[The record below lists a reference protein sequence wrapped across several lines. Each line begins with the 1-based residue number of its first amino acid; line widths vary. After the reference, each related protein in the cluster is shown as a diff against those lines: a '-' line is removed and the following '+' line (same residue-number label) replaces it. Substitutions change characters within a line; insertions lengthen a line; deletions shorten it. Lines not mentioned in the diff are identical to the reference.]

1 MVREYSDLEDVA
13 RDFLNELNQREN
25 SGVKSSR
32 IFYESCLNTLK
43 DINAKQESYRAF
55 YYRDIDYFER
65 LLARTLHNYP
75 ELSDK
80 VLDLA
85 KEVVKKNGYEGQ
97 LERSVKKAVSL
108 SLSQKNR
115 SQTSYGSEEL
125 FASDTDDK
133 NWRQS
138 VQDFLAQN
146 KNQNYLSSQKLLE
159 SVWPIL
165 TSNGKVNLTK
175 SMLDVLK
182 NSEDISVFVP
192 DLSASSLIRLLPSH
206 PNLTEKA
213 FAEAK
218 EESEHY
224 KYSSLE
230 SACLDVLKENP
241 NLAETLRPFMLL
253 AWDEQKCQAVL
264 DNVDELSKIK
274 NMKVLSNNIF
284 QLEDVDQAIQHALSY
299 DKSLPLAREAFKA
312 SAKMPVELNYSGAT
326 RIEGDVTI
334 ERVISR
340 EIISDMARA
349 GIDSVAQGEKVIKLF
364 CELGER
370 PDRYASPYNIPVSF
384 LAPAVKK
391 GAEDWMVKP
400 MYAAWE
406 NGLFNLDRMGSRVEM
421 FDACKAWTIS
431 PKIWKKEAVKIGKM
445 PLEAR
450 IVAGAIINKAYKEC
464 KGINGQETNDVW
476 GRNKQYREDFWK
488 EFKTAQDMGWKKAI
502 EKYAYD
508 NPKTRARIIS
518 AYHPE
523 ITDGRTMLL
532 MSQFLE
538 KSCLLQENGKLDG
551 AAKLLNSIYDN
562 LKQKGWCREEKNY
575 GFRAINDYQ
584 AFEKEIF
591 HKLTRLAETSPE
603 YRGEILG
610 IALSTKLEDKD
621 KFRVAAAC
629 LKQMKPEEARAQY
642 PDQAELIDAAY
653 KARFC
658 DEKEKDFL
666 LDHYSLKDI
675 GQMNLSAQQRCKNIL
690 VGMLAQE
697 NELAPAKNWRTDE
710 ASVKLYQDNQ
720 DWIIPASFKAEQIFG
735 CYFPSYMK
743 QTVPYF
749 GVHDSVS
756 WLPSDLTPKSAE
768 TFRSF
773 IGNNIIYAT
782 QDGEKHARPMK
793 ELMIISKNWNSLK
806 PEEQKGKYKDVLS
819 VCMSRKYKDQ
829 TCDAFAVE
837 AAKHGVPE
845 YKYKNCEDIYLSGLG
860 VPEPFDSS
868 KTYQFGK
875 YTGRF
880 VTRDDVRTGFFGD
893 YTNCCQHFGGV
904 GDACAVSTVKDPYSQ
919 LFVIEDDKGRIIAGS
934 WAWENKEGKYRD
946 VCFDNIEAIGE
957 DSRTEMLNR
966 IYEMAAKDLCE
977 TQNCRKVTIGLGYQ
991 DADTSKYQ
999 QTEAIALPEQ
1009 YHDKYS
1015 DARSQVLLRENPEAQ
1030 PLDKTQESKRFIRAA
1045 SFLDVNE
1052 MDNVSEK
1059 CFPDSDRA
1067 LQTPDHV
1074 EGLVL
1079 VDEAKGIVGYCLYD
1093 SKEKDIYDMAVLPEY
1108 RKDKN
1113 GSSLKLLGE
1122 TIKKVKEFGGE
1133 WSADLRDKTTLRF
1146 MEAMEKRGLVEM
1158 ERKGVDHTMSDG
1170 SEVVKVSFRPVV
1182 PEQTKTKA
1190 PQQRPVGRGGR

>member
-1 MVREYSDLEDVA
+1 MGL
-13 RDFLNELNQREN
+13 
-25 SGVKSSR
+25 
-32 IFYESCLNTLK
+32 LK
-43 DINAKQESYRAF
+43 R
-55 YYRDIDYFER
+55 
-65 LLARTLHNYP
+65 
-75 ELSDK
+75 
-80 VLDLA
+80 
-85 KEVVKKNGYEGQ
+85 VVQ
-97 LERSVKKAVSL
+97 
-108 SLSQKNR
+108 
-115 SQTSYGSEEL
+115 
-125 FASDTDDK
+125 FDK
-133 NWRQS
+133 N
-138 VQDFLAQN
+138 D
-146 KNQNYLSSQKLLE
+146 
-159 SVWPIL
+159 
-165 TSNGKVNLTK
+165 
-175 SMLDVLK
+175 
-182 NSEDISVFVP
+182 
-192 DLSASSLIRLLPSH
+192 ASSL
-206 PNLTEKA
+206 
-213 FAEAK
+213 
-218 EESEHY
+218 
-224 KYSSLE
+224 SS
-230 SACLDVLKENP
+230 A
-241 NLAETLRPFMLL
+241 M
-253 AWDEQKCQAVL
+253 
-264 DNVDELSKIK
+264 
-274 NMKVLSNNIF
+274 
-284 QLEDVDQAIQHALSY
+284 
-299 DKSLPLAREAFKA
+299 
-312 SAKMPVELNYSGAT
+312 
-326 RIEGDVTI
+326 
-334 ERVISR
+334 
-340 EIISDMARA
+340 
-349 GIDSVAQGEKVIKLF
+349 SV
-364 CELGER
+364 
-370 PDRYASPYNIPVSF
+370 
-384 LAPAVKK
+384 
-391 GAEDWMVKP
+391 
-400 MYAAWE
+400 
-406 NGLFNLDRMGSRVEM
+406 MGRM
-421 FDACKAWTIS
+421 FDAS
-431 PKIWKKEAVKIGKM
+431 PDHRSEILGIMKVAVQSDKNNYDSLPSAMSVMGRMFDASPDHRNEI
-445 PLEAR
+445 LEMMKLAF
-450 IVAGAIINKAYKEC
+450 
-464 KGINGQETNDVW
+464 QS
-476 GRNKQYREDFWK
+476 GRNSAESLM
-488 EFKTAQDMGWKKAI
+488 EV
-502 EKYAYD
+502 
-508 NPKTRARIIS
+508 IS
-518 AYHPE
+518 
-523 ITDGRTMLL
+523 IL
-532 MSQFLE
+532 S
-538 KSCLLQENGKLDG
+538 KV
-551 AAKLLNSIYDN
+551 
-562 LKQKGWCREEKNY
+562 
-575 GFRAINDYQ
+575 
-584 AFEKEIF
+584 
-591 HKLTRLAETSPE
+591 AETSPE
-603 YRGEILG
+603 YRGEVMN
-610 IALSTKLEDKD
+610 IALSSKLKNKY
-621 KFRVAAAC
+621 KFKVASTC
-629 LKQMKPEEARAQY
+629 LKQMNLEEVKAQHS
-642 PDQAELIDAAY
+642 DQTELIDAAY

-697 NELAPAKNWRTDE
+697 NKLEPAKNWRTDE

-749 GVHDSVS
+749 GVHDSIS
-756 WLPSDLTPKSAE
+756 WLPADLTPENAE

-782 QDGEKHARPMK
+782 QDGEKHARPMN

-999 QTEAIALPEQ
+999 RTEAIALPEQ

-1045 SFLDVNE
+1045 SFLDVND
-1052 MDNVSEK
+1052 MDKVSEK

-1079 VDEAKGIVGYCLYD
+1079 VDEARGIVGYCLYD

-1158 ERKGVDHTMSDG
+1158 ERKGIDHTMSDG
-1170 SEVVKVSFRPVV
+1170 SEVVTVSFRPVV
-1182 PEQTKTKA
+1182 PKQTKTKA
-1190 PQQRPVGRGGR
+1190 PQQRPVVRGGR

>member
-1 MVREYSDLEDVA
+1 MTR
-13 RDFLNELNQREN
+13 
-25 SGVKSSR
+25 
-32 IFYESCLNTLK
+32 
-43 DINAKQESYRAF
+43 
-55 YYRDIDYFER
+55 
-65 LLARTLHNYP
+65 
-75 ELSDK
+75 
-80 VLDLA
+80 
-85 KEVVKKNGYEGQ
+85 
-97 LERSVKKAVSL
+97 
-108 SLSQKNR
+108 
-115 SQTSYGSEEL
+115 
-125 FASDTDDK
+125 
-133 NWRQS
+133 
-138 VQDFLAQN
+138 
-146 KNQNYLSSQKLLE
+146 
-159 SVWPIL
+159 
-165 TSNGKVNLTK
+165 NGKVDLTK
-175 SMLDVLK
+175 LMLDVLE
-182 NSEDISVFVP
+182 NSEDISSFVP
-192 DLSASSLIRLLPSH
+192 DLSTSSLIRLLPSH

-218 EESEHY
+218 GENEYHSDFNGL
-224 KYSSLE
+224 KSL
-230 SACLDVLKENP
+230 SACLNVLKENP

-253 AWDEQKCQAVL
+253 ALDEQKCQAVL
-264 DNVDELSKIK
+264 DNVDELPKIK
-274 NMKVLSNNIF
+274 NMWVLSSYIL
-284 QLEDVDQAIQHALSY
+284 QLENMDQAFQDALSY
-299 DKSLPLAREAFKA
+299 DKSLPFAREAFKA
-312 SAKMPVELNYSGAT
+312 SAEMPVGEDGRSV
-326 RIEGDVTI
+326 EP
-334 ERVISR
+334 VIPR
-340 EIISDMARA
+340 KIISDMAHA

-384 LAPAVKK
+384 LAPAVKM

-400 MYAAWE
+400 MYEAWK
-406 NGLFNLDRMGSRVEM
+406 NGLFNVDRMGSRVEM

-476 GRNKQYREDFWK
+476 GRNKQYREDFGK
-488 EFKTAQDMGWKKAI
+488 EFKTAQDMGWRKAI
-502 EKYAYD
+502 EKYTYD

-523 ITDGRTMLL
+523 ITDERTVLL
-532 MSQFLE
+532 MSYFLE
-538 KSCLLQENGKLDG
+538 KSYLLQENGKLDG
-551 AAKLLNSIYDN
+551 AAKFLNSVYN
-562 LKQKGWCREEKNY
+562 GWVKKHWLETSD
-575 GFRAINDYQ
+575 FRYNGVYRS
-584 AFEKEIF
+584 FEKEIF

-603 YRGEILG
+603 YRGEIFS
-610 IALSTKLEDKD
+610 IALSTKLKDKD
-621 KFRVAAAC
+621 KFRMAAAC
-629 LKQMKPEEARAQY
+629 LKQMKPEEVRAQY
-642 PDQAELIDAAY
+642 PDQAELIDAVY

-658 DEKEKDFL
+658 DEKEKNFL

-697 NELAPAKNWRTDE
+697 NKLEPAKNWRTDE

-756 WLPSDLTPKSAE
+756 WLPADLTPENAE

-782 QDGEKHARPMK
+782 QDGEKHARPMN

-806 PEEQKGKYKDVLS
+806 PEEKKGKYKDVLS
-819 VCMSRKYKDQ
+819 VCMSRKYKDR
-829 TCDAFAVE
+829 TCGAFAAE

-845 YKYKNCEDIYLSGLG
+845 YEYKNCEDIYLSGLG

-946 VCFDNIEAIGE
+946 VCFDNIESIGE
-957 DSRTEMLNR
+957 DRRTEMLNR

-999 QTEAIALPEQ
+999 QTEAIA
-1009 YHDKYS
+1009 
-1015 DARSQVLLRENPEAQ
+1015 
-1030 PLDKTQESKRFIRAA
+1030 
-1045 SFLDVNE
+1045 
-1052 MDNVSEK
+1052 
-1059 CFPDSDRA
+1059 
-1067 LQTPDHV
+1067 
-1074 EGLVL
+1074 
-1079 VDEAKGIVGYCLYD
+1079 
-1093 SKEKDIYDMAVLPEY
+1093 
-1108 RKDKN
+1108 
-1113 GSSLKLLGE
+1113 
-1122 TIKKVKEFGGE
+1122 
-1133 WSADLRDKTTLRF
+1133 
-1146 MEAMEKRGLVEM
+1146 
-1158 ERKGVDHTMSDG
+1158 
-1170 SEVVKVSFRPVV
+1170 
-1182 PEQTKTKA
+1182 
-1190 PQQRPVGRGGR
+1190 

>member
-1 MVREYSDLEDVA
+1 MDKRLEKIKSDIETGDIRGAWMWMYDVFKIPEHQIDILEMMKTAVQSNRNNENSLFEA
-13 RDFLNELNQREN
+13 FLNM
-25 SGVKSSR
+25 
-32 IFYESCLNTLK
+32 ESLF
-43 DINAKQESYRAF
+43 RASPDH
-55 YYRDIDYFER
+55 RGEILEIMKI
-65 LLARTLHNYP
+65 AVQ
-75 ELSDK
+75 SDK
-80 VLDLA
+80 
-85 KEVVKKNGYEGQ
+85 
-97 LERSVKKAVSL
+97 
-108 SLSQKNR
+108 
-115 SQTSYGSEEL
+115 
-125 FASDTDDK
+125 
-133 NWRQS
+133 
-138 VQDFLAQN
+138 
-146 KNQNYLSSQKLLE
+146 
-159 SVWPIL
+159 
-165 TSNGKVNLTK
+165 
-175 SMLDVLK
+175 
-182 NSEDISVFVP
+182 NS
-192 DLSASSLIRLLPSH
+192 
-206 PNLTEKA
+206 
-213 FAEAK
+213 
-218 EESEHY
+218 
-224 KYSSLE
+224 YSSLD
-230 SACLDVLKENP
+230 SAFEAMSEMFEAAPEHRSEIL
-241 NLAETLRPFMLL
+241 ETM
-253 AWDEQKCQAVL
+253 KIAVQS
-264 DNVDELSKIK
+264 DKNDYDSLSSAMSVMEKMFTVSPEHRGEILEMMKAIVQSDK
-274 NMKVLSNNIF
+274 NN
-284 QLEDVDQAIQHALSY
+284 Y
-299 DKSLPLAREAFKA
+299 RSLF
-312 SAKMPVELNYSGAT
+312 SAM
-326 RIEGDVTI
+326 
-334 ERVISR
+334 
-340 EIISDMARA
+340 
-349 GIDSVAQGEKVIKLF
+349 SV
-364 CELGER
+364 
-370 PDRYASPYNIPVSF
+370 
-384 LAPAVKK
+384 
-391 GAEDWMVKP
+391 
-400 MYAAWE
+400 
-406 NGLFNLDRMGSRVEM
+406 MGRM
-421 FDACKAWTIS
+421 FDAS
-431 PKIWKKEAVKIGKM
+431 PDHRG
-445 PLEAR
+445 
-450 IVAGAIINKAYKEC
+450 
-464 KGINGQETNDVW
+464 
-476 GRNKQYREDFWK
+476 
-488 EFKTAQDMGWKKAI
+488 
-502 EKYAYD
+502 
-508 NPKTRARIIS
+508 
-518 AYHPE
+518 
-523 ITDGRTMLL
+523 
-532 MSQFLE
+532 
-538 KSCLLQENGKLDG
+538 
-551 AAKLLNSIYDN
+551 
-562 LKQKGWCREEKNY
+562 
-575 GFRAINDYQ
+575 
-584 AFEKEIF
+584 EIF
-591 HKLTRLAETSPE
+591 EMMKIAVQYDKNDDYTLRGRIRRDRIRVLSKVAETSPE

-610 IALSTKLEDKD
+610 IALSTKLKDRD
-621 KFRVAAAC
+621 KFKVAATW
-629 LKQMKPEEARAQY
+629 LKQMKPEEVRAQY

-666 LDHYSLKDI
+666 FDHYSLKDI

-697 NELAPAKNWRTDE
+697 NELEPAKNWRTDE

-756 WLPSDLTPKSAE
+756 WLPADLTPENAE

-806 PEEQKGKYKDVLS
+806 PEEKKGKYKDVLS
-819 VCMSRKYKDQ
+819 VCMSRKYEDQ

-845 YKYKNCEDIYLSGLG
+845 YKYKKCEDIYLSGLG

-1009 YHDKYS
+1009 YHNKYS

-1170 SEVVKVSFRPVV
+1170 SEVVTVSFRPVV

>member
-1 MVREYSDLEDVA
+1 MVRECLEDVA
-13 RDFLNELNQREN
+13 RDFLDELDQRED

-32 IFYESCLNTLK
+32 IFYESCLNTLR
-43 DINAKQESYRAF
+43 DLNAKQDRDSSYWRVE
-55 YYRDIDYFER
+55 YFNR

-75 ELSDK
+75 ELADK
-80 VLDLA
+80 VLYLVKD
-85 KEVVKKNGYEGQ
+85 VVRKKNGFESD

-115 SQTSYGSEEL
+115 SQTSYGSEEF
-125 FASDTDDK
+125 FASDTDDE
-133 NWRQS
+133 NWRQP
-138 VQDFLAQN
+138 VQDFLAH
-146 KNQNYLSSQKLLE
+146 KNRDSLASQELLE

-165 TSNGKVNLTK
+165 TSHGKVDLTK
-175 SMLDVLK
+175 SMLDVLE
-182 NSEDISVFVP
+182 NFEDISSFVP
-192 DLSASSLIRLLPSH
+192 DLSTSSLIRLLPSH

-213 FAEAK
+213 FAAAK
-218 EESEHY
+218 GENDY
-224 KYSSLE
+224 YLNDLKSL

-253 AWDEQKCQAVL
+253 ALDEQKCQAVL
-264 DNVDELSKIK
+264 DNVDELPKIK
-274 NMKVLSNNIF
+274 NMRVLPRYIF
-284 QLEDVDQAIQHALSY
+284 QLENMDQAFQDALSY
-299 DKSLPLAREAFKA
+299 DKRLHFAREAFKA
-312 SAKMPVELNYSGAT
+312 SAEMPAGEDDRSVEQ
-326 RIEGDVTI
+326 
-334 ERVISR
+334 VISR
-340 EIISDMARA
+340 EIISDMAHA

-384 LAPAVKK
+384 LAPAVKM
-391 GAEDWMVKP
+391 GAEDWMLKP
-400 MYAAWE
+400 MYEAWK
-406 NGLFNLDRMGSRVEM
+406 NGLFSVERMGSRVEM

-464 KGINGQETNDVW
+464 KGIIGQDDS
-476 GRNKQYREDFWK
+476 RSRYKKRKEDFWK
-488 EFKTAQDMGWKKAI
+488 EFKTAQDMGWRKAI
-502 EKYAYD
+502 EKYTYD

-523 ITDGRTMLL
+523 ITDERTMLL
-532 MSQFLE
+532 MSYFLE
-538 KSCLLQENGKLDG
+538 KSYLLQENRKLDG
-551 AAKLLNSIYDN
+551 AAKLLNSVYDDWG
-562 LKQKGWCREEKNY
+562 QKEWLETY
-575 GFRAINDYQ
+575 GFRDNDVYRS
-584 AFEKEIF
+584 FEKEIF

-603 YRGEILG
+603 YRGEIFA
-610 IALSTKLEDKD
+610 IAFSTKLEDKY
-621 KFRVAAAC
+621 KFRMAAAC
-629 LKQMKPEEARAQY
+629 LKQMKLEEARAQY
-642 PDQAELIDAAY
+642 PDKAELIDAAY

-666 LDHYSLKDI
+666 LDRYSLKDI
-675 GQMNLSAQQRCKNIL
+675 GQMNLSVQQRCKNIL
-690 VGMLAQE
+690 VGMLAQKNKLE
-697 NELAPAKNWRTDE
+697 PAKNWRTDE

-756 WLPSDLTPKSAE
+756 WLPADLTPENAE

-773 IGNNIIYAT
+773 IGNNIIYVT
-782 QDGEKHARPMK
+782 QDGEKHARPMN

-819 VCMSRKYKDQ
+819 VCMSHKYKDQ
-829 TCDAFAVE
+829 TCGAFAAE
-837 AAKHGVPE
+837 AAKHGVTE
-845 YKYKNCEDIYLSGLG
+845 YQYKNCEDIYLSGLG

-946 VCFDNIEAIGE
+946 VCFDNIESIGE
-957 DSRTEMLNR
+957 DRRTEMLNR

-1009 YHDKYS
+1009 YHNKYS
-1015 DARSQVLLRENPEAQ
+1015 DARLQVLLRENPETQ
-1030 PLDKTQESKRFIRAA
+1030 PLDKSQESKRFIRAA
-1045 SFLDVNE
+1045 SFLDVDE
-1052 MDNVSEK
+1052 MDKVSEK
-1059 CFPDSDRA
+1059 CFPASDRA

-1158 ERKGVDHTMSDG
+1158 ERKGIDHTMSDG
-1170 SEVVKVSFRPVV
+1170 SEVVTVSFRPVV

>member
-1 MVREYSDLEDVA
+1 MVREYNDLEDVA

-43 DINAKQESYRAF
+43 DINSKTGMLFPHWDSDF
-55 YYRDIDYFER
+55 KS
-65 LLARTLHNYP
+65 LLNRTLSNYP

-85 KEVVKKNGYEGQ
+85 KEVVKKNGNEESFAGI
-97 LERSVKKAVSL
+97 VKRAVSVSL
-108 SLSQKNR
+108 SRKHHLKTN
-115 SQTSYGSEEL
+115 YGSEEL

-146 KNQNYLSSQKLLE
+146 KNQDSLASQELLE

-192 DLSASSLIRLLPSH
+192 DLSAFSLIRLLPSH

-218 EESEHY
+218 EGSEHY
-224 KYSSLE
+224 DYYSLKSL
-230 SACLDVLKENP
+230 SACLDALKENP

-253 AWDEQKCQAVL
+253 ALDEQKCQAVL
-264 DNVDELSKIK
+264 DNVDELPKIK
-274 NMKVLSNNIF
+274 NMRVLPRYIF
-284 QLEDVDQAIQHALSY
+284 QLENMDQAFQHALSY

-312 SAKMPVELNYSGAT
+312 GAKMPVELNYSGAI
-326 RIEGDVTI
+326 RIEGDVTV
-334 ERVISR
+334 ERVISQ
-340 EIISDMARA
+340 EIISDMAHA

-384 LAPAVKK
+384 LAPAVKM

-400 MYAAWE
+400 MYEAWK
-406 NGLFNLDRMGSRVEM
+406 NGLFNVDRMGSRVEM

-464 KGINGQETNDVW
+464 KGINGEETDDVW

-488 EFKTAQDMGWKKAI
+488 EFKTAQDMGWRKAI
-502 EKYAYD
+502 EKYTYD

-518 AYHPE
+518 ACHPE
-523 ITDGRTMLL
+523 ITDERTMLL
-532 MSQFLE
+532 MSHFLE
-538 KSCLLQENGKLDG
+538 KSYLLQEDRKLDG
-551 AAKLLNSIYDN
+551 AAKFLNSVYDDWGRKEW
-562 LKQKGWCREEKNY
+562 LKTY
-575 GFRAINDYQ
+575 GFRDNDVYRS
-584 AFEKEIF
+584 FEKEIF

-610 IALSTKLEDKD
+610 IALSTKLKDKD
-621 KFRVAAAC
+621 KFKVAAAC

-697 NELAPAKNWRTDE
+697 NKLKPAKNWRTDK
-710 ASVKLYQDNQ
+710 ASVKLYQNNQ

-806 PEEQKGKYKDVLS
+806 PEEKKGKYKDVLS

-829 TCDAFAVE
+829 TCAAFAVE

-868 KTYQFGK
+868 KRYQFGK

-904 GDACAVSTVKDPYSQ
+904 GNACAVSTVKDPYSQ

-977 TQNCRKVTIGLGYQ
+977 TQNCHKVTIGLGYQ

-1009 YHDKYS
+1009 YHNKYS

-1170 SEVVKVSFRPVV
+1170 SEVVTVSFRPVV
-1182 PEQTKTKA
+1182 PEQTRTKA
-1190 PQQRPVGRGGR
+1190 PLQRLSGRGGR

>member
-1 MVREYSDLEDVA
+1 MVREYSDLEDA
-13 RDFLNELNQREN
+13 PRDFLDELDQRED

-32 IFYESCLNTLK
+32 IFYESCLNTLR
-43 DINAKQESYRAF
+43 DLNAKKDRASY
-55 YYRDIDYFER
+55 YWNIDYFKR

-75 ELSDK
+75 ELADK
-80 VLDLA
+80 VLYLA
-85 KEVVKKNGYEGQ
+85 KDVVRKDDRNNEND
-97 LERSVKKAVSL
+97 LERIVKKAVSL

-115 SQTSYGSEEL
+115 SQTSYGSEE
-125 FASDTDDK
+125 FFVSDTDDK

-146 KNQNYLSSQKLLE
+146 KNQDSLASQELLE

-165 TSNGKVNLTK
+165 TSNGKVDLTK

-182 NSEDISVFVP
+182 NSEDISSFVP
-192 DLSASSLIRLLPSH
+192 DLSTSSLIRLLPSH

-218 EESEHY
+218 GENDY
-224 KYSSLE
+224 YFNNLKSL

-253 AWDEQKCQAVL
+253 ALDEQKCQAVL
-264 DNVDELSKIK
+264 DNVDELPKIK
-274 NMKVLSNNIF
+274 NMRVLPRYIF
-284 QLEDVDQAIQHALSY
+284 QLENMDQAFQDALSY
-299 DKSLPLAREAFKA
+299 DKRLHFAREAFKA
-312 SAKMPVELNYSGAT
+312 SAEMPVFKASAEMP
-326 RIEGDVTI
+326 EGEEDDRSV
-334 ERVISR
+334 EQVISR
-340 EIISDMARA
+340 DIISDMAYA

-384 LAPAVKK
+384 LAPAVKM

-400 MYAAWE
+400 MYEAWK
-406 NGLFNLDRMGSRVEM
+406 NGLFNVDRMGSRVEM

-464 KGINGQETNDVW
+464 KGINGEETDDVW

-488 EFKTAQDMGWKKAI
+488 EFKTAQDMGWRKAI
-502 EKYAYD
+502 EKYTYD

-518 AYHPE
+518 ACHPE
-523 ITDGRTMLL
+523 ITDERTMLL
-532 MSQFLE
+532 MSHFLE
-538 KSCLLQENGKLDG
+538 KSYLLQEDRKLDG
-551 AAKLLNSIYDN
+551 AAKFLNSVYDDWGRKEW
-562 LKQKGWCREEKNY
+562 LKTY
-575 GFRAINDYQ
+575 GFRDNDVYRS
-584 AFEKEIF
+584 FEKEIF

-603 YRGEILG
+603 HRGEIFG
-610 IALSTKLEDKD
+610 IAFSTKLEDKD
-621 KFRVAAAC
+621 KFRMAAAC

-666 LDHYSLKDI
+666 LDHYSFKDI

-697 NELAPAKNWRTDE
+697 NKLKPAKNWRTDK
-710 ASVKLYQDNQ
+710 ASVKLYQNNQ

-756 WLPSDLTPKSAE
+756 WLPADLTPENAE

-829 TCDAFAVE
+829 TCGAFAAE

-893 YTNCCQHFGGV
+893 YTNCCQHFDGV
-904 GDACAVSTVKDPYSQ
+904 GNACAVSTVKDPYSQ

-1009 YHDKYS
+1009 YHNKYS
-1015 DARSQVLLRENPEAQ
+1015 DARSQVLLRENPKAQ

-1045 SFLDVNE
+1045 SFLDVDE
-1052 MDNVSEK
+1052 MEKVSEK

-1133 WSADLRDKTTLRF
+1133 WSADLRDKTTLQF

-1158 ERKGVDHTMSDG
+1158 ERKGVDHTMSDE
-1170 SEVVKVSFRPVV
+1170 SEVVTVSFRPVV

>member
-1 MVREYSDLEDVA
+1 MDKRLEQIKSYIETGKIFDAVYSSMWTVFIKMPECQIDILEMMKTAVR
-13 RDFLNELNQREN
+13 
-25 SGVKSSR
+25 
-32 IFYESCLNTLK
+32 
-43 DINAKQESYRAF
+43 
-55 YYRDIDYFER
+55 
-65 LLARTLHNYP
+65 
-75 ELSDK
+75 SDK
-80 VLDLA
+80 NSD
-85 KEVVKKNGYEGQ
+85 
-97 LERSVKKAVSL
+97 VSL
-108 SLSQKNR
+108 CHAIRYIGHMFN
-115 SQTSYGSEEL
+115 EAPEHC
-125 FASDTDDK
+125 
-133 NWRQS
+133 
-138 VQDFLAQN
+138 
-146 KNQNYLSSQKLLE
+146 
-159 SVWPIL
+159 
-165 TSNGKVNLTK
+165 GKIFEV
-175 SMLDVLK
+175 
-182 NSEDISVFVP
+182 
-192 DLSASSLIRLLPSH
+192 
-206 PNLTEKA
+206 
-213 FAEAK
+213 
-218 EESEHY
+218 
-224 KYSSLE
+224 
-230 SACLDVLKENP
+230 
-241 NLAETLRPFMLL
+241 
-253 AWDEQKCQAVL
+253 
-264 DNVDELSKIK
+264 
-274 NMKVLSNNIF
+274 MKVTLQSDKIEADN
-284 QLEDVDQAIQHALSY
+284 LYEAI
-299 DKSLPLAREAFKA
+299 D
-312 SAKMPVELNYSGAT
+312 
-326 RIEGDVTI
+326 
-334 ERVISR
+334 
-340 EIISDMARA
+340 IIGR
-349 GIDSVAQGEKVIKLF
+349 
-364 CELGER
+364 
-370 PDRYASPYNIPVSF
+370 
-384 LAPAVKK
+384 
-391 GAEDWMVKP
+391 
-400 MYAAWE
+400 
-406 NGLFNLDRMGSRVEM
+406 M
-421 FDACKAWTIS
+421 FDAS
-431 PKIWKKEAVKIGKM
+431 PKHRNEILEVMNVIVQSDKNDHFSLENAFGTMGRMFDALPEHRGEVLEMMKTTVQSDKNKAANLRADFKIMGKM
-445 PLEAR
+445 FDASPEHRGEILE
-450 IVAGAIINKAYKEC
+450 
-464 KGINGQETNDVW
+464 
-476 GRNKQYREDFWK
+476 
-488 EFKTAQDMGWKKAI
+488 MMKAI
-502 EKYAYD
+502 VQSDKNSAISLQNEISVMEKMFTVSPEHRGEILEMMKAIVQSDKNNY
-508 NPKTRARIIS
+508 NSLFS
-518 AYHPE
+518 AMSVMGRMFDASPDHRGE
-523 ITDGRTMLL
+523 IFEMMKIAVQSD
-532 MSQFLE
+532 
-538 KSCLLQENGKLDG
+538 ENGVYSLT
-551 AAKLLNSIYDN
+551 AAIKVLGKMS
-562 LKQKGWCREEKNY
+562 E
-575 GFRAINDYQ
+575 A
-584 AFEKEIF
+584 
-591 HKLTRLAETSPE
+591 SPE
-603 YRGEILG
+603 YRGEILDIVLSSE
-610 IALSTKLEDKD
+610 IAENDKD

-629 LKQMKPEEARAQY
+629 LKQMKPEEVRAQY

-697 NELAPAKNWRTDE
+697 NELEPAKNWRTDE

-756 WLPSDLTPKSAE
+756 WLPADLTPKSAE

-782 QDGEKHARPMK
+782 QDGEKHARPMN

-819 VCMSRKYKDQ
+819 ICMSRKYKDQ
-829 TCDAFAVE
+829 TCDAFAAE

-977 TQNCRKVTIGLGYQ
+977 TQNCHKVTIGLGYQ

-1009 YHDKYS
+1009 YHNKYS